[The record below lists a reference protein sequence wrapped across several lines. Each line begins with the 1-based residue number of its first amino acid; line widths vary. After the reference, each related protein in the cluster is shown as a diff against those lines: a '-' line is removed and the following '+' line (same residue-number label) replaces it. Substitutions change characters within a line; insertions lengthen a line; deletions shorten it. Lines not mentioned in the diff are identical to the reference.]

1 MQTVRK
7 HAATNPSAAFRALLG
22 ARRVRARPPQVIF
35 THDLIHCSWH
45 ATDTYRR
52 VVHLTFSSGSEAS
65 RAAPDGDDA
74 WLEYVLRDKPKQ
86 PARL

>member
-1 MQTVRK
+1 MREDD
-7 HAATNPSAAFRALLG
+7 LG
-22 ARRVRARPPQVIF
+22 RARLRAGS
-35 THDLIHCSWH
+35 TAHLIHCSWH